1 MSVKYYLGLVL
12 MCLTINYCTI
22 SLHVFISHTC
32 SSFEISVYFA
42 HFSIGLLSYTY
53 NFIKNFLH
61 MLDNTLLCESCVLHF
76 LPVYSV
82 SVTLSPFKVSVE
94 SKILDFNSEI
104 YSSSLFFKKLS
115 I

>member
-1 MSVKYYLGLVL
+1 
-12 MCLTINYCTI
+12 
-22 SLHVFISHTC
+22 
-32 SSFEISVYFA
+32 
-42 HFSIGLLSYTY
+42 
-53 NFIKNFLH
+53 

-115 I
+115 IWRRSQDGGGIGRRDHFLFYKFIERTTER